1 VPPAANSTPAE
12 TDTETVA
19 RRYFDAVAA
28 RDVEAM
34 AACWKPGS
42 IDRLHGQEDLIAP
55 DGVRRYFKELFAAL
69 PDTTFEVI
77 STTTQDN
84 RCAVRWRM
92 RGTFAGPG
100 TFQNFAPTGAR
111 IDVEGCDV
119 VEVAD
124 GLVVGNEAYTD
135 GMSIARQIGALPPRD
150 SGAERGLTAA
160 TNFRTK
166 LMRRFAAGEPE
177 PIAEGVWVV
186 RGGFPRKVMNVY
198 LLRDGDGVCMFDAG
212 IETMAPALATIG
224 AQMGGITRVV
234 LGHAHADHRGA
245 APALGTP
252 VWCHPADRADAEGD
266 GGAHYFQLE
275 QLAPPSRLLMKRLLP
290 VWDGGPVEIAGTV
303 EEGDEVAGFR
313 VIHLPGHA
321 PGLIGLWRESDRL
334 ALVSDCFYTID
345 PQTGTPGAPR
355 VPHRAFNADTEQA
368 RASMRK
374 LAALAPAT
382 AWCGHAEP
390 LRGDVAAQLE
400 RAAAT
405 T

>member
-1 VPPAANSTPAE
+1 MPPAAKSNSADASAE
-12 TDTETVA
+12 AVA

-28 RDVEAM
+28 RDVEGM
-34 AACWKPGS
+34 VACWRPGA
-42 IDRLHGQEDLIAP
+42 IDRLHGQGDFDVP
-55 DGVRRYFKELFAAL
+55 DGLRRWFTELFAAL

-77 STTTQDN
+77 SMTTQDD

-100 TFQNFAPTGAR
+100 RFQGFEPTGAL

-124 GLVVGNEAYTD
+124 GLVVHNEAYTD
-135 GMSIARQIGALPPRD
+135 GMTIARQIGALPPRD
-150 SGAERGLTAA
+150 SGAERGLTAV
-160 TNFRTK
+160 TNLRTR
-166 LMRRFAAGEPE
+166 LMRRLAAGGPE
-177 PIAEGVWVV
+177 QIGEGVWVV
-186 RGGFPRKVMNVY
+186 RGGLPRRTMNVY
-198 LLRDGDGVCMFDAG
+198 LLRDGDGVLMFDAG
-212 IETMAPALATIG
+212 IASMTPALAAIG

-245 APALGTP
+245 APGLGVP

-266 GGAHYFQLE
+266 GGMHYFRLDE
-275 QLAPPSRLLMKRLLP
+275 LAPYSRVAMKRLLP
-290 VWDGGPVEIAGTV
+290 MWDGGPVSIAGTV

-334 ALVSDCFYTID
+334 ALVSDCFYTLN
-345 PQTGTPGAPR
+345 PETGTPGAPR
-355 VPHRAFNADTEQA
+355 VPHRAFNQDTEQA

-382 AWCGHAEP
+382 AWCGHADP